1 MLRALPSGHSAW
13 AVHPSLGDTE
23 AQAMEPEGWPVRKAD
38 YDFFAS
44 PEARTLL
51 EEEGMVLADYRALQ
65 TAWAHAASHS
75 A

>member
-1 MLRALPSGHSAW
+1 
-13 AVHPSLGDTE
+13 
-23 AQAMEPEGWPVRKAD
+23 MEPEGWPVRKAD